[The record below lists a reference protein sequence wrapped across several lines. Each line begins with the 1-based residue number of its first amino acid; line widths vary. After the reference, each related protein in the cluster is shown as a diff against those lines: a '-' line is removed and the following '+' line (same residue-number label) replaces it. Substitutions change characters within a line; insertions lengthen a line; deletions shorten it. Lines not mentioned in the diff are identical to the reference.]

1 MERLGCLI
9 DAWEREQSAGEGNTQ
24 AVFARVAQDLIRLV
38 RLAAEHARDLKVPVG
53 APPPQ
58 VEDLAVVLQAPGAF
72 EKELRA
78 QAFDAGRAVDP
89 AMRLPRLDA

>member
-1 MERLGCLI
+1 MEGLGGLV
-9 DAWEREQSAGEGNTQ
+9 DARELKQSAGEGNTQ

-38 RLAAEHARDLKVPVG
+38 QLAAEHARDLKVPAG
-53 APPPQ
+53 APPTQ

-78 QAFDAGRAVDP
+78 
-89 AMRLPRLDA
+89 